1 MIGNSGLQ
9 MLEGNCGSDARS
21 VYDLVKLLSRARSAK
36 NDYTQKP
43 WNTNSDELKLF
54 SNIKPL
60 HIGSEYQDPSF
71 AIGSPSGQG
80 GHLLKGNQFT
90 KKSKRSG
97 LNRRGP
103 LHKDFNPVLLKTDG
117 TDPTKLLHRKPYHPD
132 TMTVLPVLPPPCVP
146 LYVILQI
153 VCPIQSLWSNNGC
166 VVPLILMDVETSL
179 NCLNT
184 TTVTIQEISVI

>member
-54 SNIKPL
+54 SNIEPL

-97 LNRRGP
+97 LNRRGSITQR
-103 LHKDFNPVLLKTDG
+103 F
-117 TDPTKLLHRKPYHPD
+117 
-132 TMTVLPVLPPPCVP
+132 
-146 LYVILQI
+146 
-153 VCPIQSLWSNNGC
+153 QS
-166 VVPLILMDVETSL
+166 ITAED
-179 NCLNT
+179 
-184 TTVTIQEISVI
+184 